1 MNEVSIC
8 LLLVA
13 ALLGFLALGLWVPMA
28 LLAMGW
34 LGMVL
39 FVDAPVGQIVATS
52 MWGASASWTLSALP
66 LFIWMGVIL
75 FKTRLSEQMFT
86 GLAPWFRNVPGGLIH
101 VNIFGCAIFAA
112 VSGSSAATAATIGKM
127 ALPEMSRRN
136 YHNSAVI
143 GSLAASG
150 TLGILIPPSIM
161 MIVYGVTAEVSITK
175 LFVAGIVPGLVL
187 ISMFSG
193 FVILWALLNPS
204 KQPPKEPAVQFVD
217 RLRASVQLMPV
228 LGLLAGIMCSIYLGI
243 ATATEAAAF
252 GVVGALLLSAS
263 TGSLTLKSFVDSLLE
278 AVATNA
284 MIGFILASAAFVSAT
299 LAFLGIPMALSEWI
313 GGLDLNKFQLLLSIL
328 VLYVLLGCFIDGV
341 SIVVLTS
348 AILIPMVQQ
357 AGVDLIWFGIFVVL
371 TVEMSLITP
380 PVGLNLFVLQGM
392 SKRPLMAV
400 ARASFPFFIVLVL
413 VVFAIILMPDIV
425 TFLPNRM

>member
-263 TGSLTLKSFVDSLLE
+263 TGSLTLKSFIDSLLE

>member
-263 TGSLTLKSFVDSLLE
+263 TGSLTLKSFIDSLLE

-299 LAFLGIPMALSEWI
+299 LAFLGVPMALSEWI

>member
-263 TGSLTLKSFVDSLLE
+263 TGSLTLKSFIDSLLE

-328 VLYVLLGCFIDGV
+328 VLYVPLGCFIDGV

>member
-1 MNEVSIC
+1 MKPNKLDVVTRFVSAAR
-8 LLLVA
+8 LLLTDS
-13 ALLGFLALGLWVPMA
+13 
-28 LLAMGW
+28 
-34 LGMVL
+34 VL
-39 FVDAPVGQIVATS
+39 RG
-52 MWGASASWTLSALP
+52 SASWTLSALP

-263 TGSLTLKSFVDSLLE
+263 TGSLTLKSFFDSLLE